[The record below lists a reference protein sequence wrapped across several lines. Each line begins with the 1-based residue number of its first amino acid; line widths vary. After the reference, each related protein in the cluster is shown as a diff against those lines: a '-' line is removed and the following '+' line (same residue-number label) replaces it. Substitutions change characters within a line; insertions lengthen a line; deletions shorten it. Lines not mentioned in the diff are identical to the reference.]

1 MERQIRPLN
10 RIKAQGVKQMP
21 STVIRDFSYNV
32 ATRQLVVTFV
42 TGRVYA
48 YADVPP
54 DVHNAFRASG
64 SKGRFF
70 NLEIRDNYDCR
81 EIAPN
86 ARGNVPPRRAP
97 DRRTVWRR

>member
-1 MERQIRPLN
+1 
-10 RIKAQGVKQMP
+10 MP

-48 YADVPP
+48 YAEVPA

-70 NLEIRDNYDCR
+70 NQEIRDHYDCC
-81 EIAPN
+81 EITASQES
-86 ARGNVPPRRAP
+86 ARPRMAP
-97 DRRTVWRR
+97 DHKTASRR

>member
-1 MERQIRPLN
+1 
-10 RIKAQGVKQMP
+10 MP
-21 STVIRDFSYNV
+21 STVIREFSYNV

-54 DVHNAFRASG
+54 DLHNAFRASG

-70 NLEIRDNYDCR
+70 NQEIRDSYDCR
-81 EIAPN
+81 E
-86 ARGNVPPRRAP
+86 VTPPDSRETVRP
-97 DRRTVWRR
+97 RTERDRRTVWRR

>member
-1 MERQIRPLN
+1 
-10 RIKAQGVKQMP
+10 MP
-21 STVIRDFSYNV
+21 STVIRDFSYNA

-48 YADVPP
+48 YAEVPP

-70 NLEIRDNYDCR
+70 NQEIRDHYDCR
-81 EIAPN
+81 EITP
-86 ARGNVPPRRAP
+86 RGNAPPRRAP
-97 DRRTVWRR
+97 DRKTASRLS

>member
-1 MERQIRPLN
+1 
-10 RIKAQGVKQMP
+10 MP

-70 NLEIRDNYDCR
+70 NQEIRDNYDCR
-81 EIAPN
+81 EVTPAD
-86 ARGNVPPRRAP
+86 AAKNVPPRKAP

>member
-1 MERQIRPLN
+1 
-10 RIKAQGVKQMP
+10 MP

-42 TGRVYA
+42 TGRIYT

-70 NLEIRDNYDCR
+70 NQEIRDRFDCR
-81 EIAPN
+81 EIAPERMIPKSGTRFSGKIMRQ
-86 ARGNVPPRRAP
+86 AKE
-97 DRRTVWRR
+97 